1 MCGIA
6 GFYNNKINRAEVIR
20 KMTDRMVHRGPDAQG
35 HWLDEQSGWTLGH
48 RRLSILDLSES
59 GAQPMVSH
67 SGRFVISYNGEIY
80 NVRELKDK
88 LVNDGYVM
96 SSNSSEKTDGSK
108 FSFRGTSDT
117 EVLLEG
123 IERYGIKETLKL
135 CKGMFAIAVYDR
147 ENKTLQLARDRVGEK
162 PLYYGRV
169 QAEGGESFFAFASDI
184 ALFREIPGFRNE
196 MNLEALS
203 YYMLHS
209 YIPAPMSIYQGINKL
224 MPGTILTLK
233 DPDAEPEIEEYWSM
247 VEAAKFGQ
255 RNLFTGSEEEATQE
269 LEKLLRNSIS
279 DQMIA
284 DVPLGAF
291 LSGGIDSATIV
302 SLMQDMS
309 DQKIKTFTIGFD
321 NPKYNEA
328 DYARDIS
335 NHLGTDHTEM
345 IISEK
350 EMQEAIPQMGYYF
363 SEPFGDASMIPT
375 YFVSKIARQ
384 KVTVSLSGDAG
395 DELFCGYEGY
405 WKCDGF
411 WNKINKIPMGIRQT
425 GAAVLTPFDSIG
437 NPKLHR
443 IIGTL
448 GAQNICQL
456 KDVIFDRK
464 HVGLEKVVTGRA
476 QKNQVPSILSDQ
488 ISDMELY
495 DMLFYH
501 PDDILV
507 KVDRAGMAVSLE
519 NRMPMLDRDVIEF
532 AWRIPTQYKYS
543 DGVSKRVLRNILY
556 KYVPKEMMERPK
568 QGFAVPLE
576 KWLKEG
582 QTREWAQEMIDNS
595 KLIRDGI
602 LDGKIVRYCWNY
614 IAENPGYTKLVWN
627 MLMAEQWY
635 RG

>member
-6 GFYNNKINRAEVIR
+6 GFYNNKINRAEVIK

-80 NVRELKDK
+80 NVKELKNK
-88 LVNDGYVM
+88 LINDVAI
-96 SSNSSEKTDGSK
+96 SNTSV
-108 FSFRGTSDT
+108 SFRGTSDT

-123 IERYGIKETLKL
+123 IERYGIKETLKI

-147 ENKTLQLARDRVGEK
+147 EKKTLQLSRDRVGEK

-184 ALFREIPGFRNE
+184 ALFKEIPGFRNE
-196 MNLEALS
+196 MNMDALS

-224 MPGTILTLK
+224 MPGTILTLRN
-233 DPDAEPEIEEYWSM
+233 PDSEPEIEQYWSM
-247 VEAAKFGQ
+247 VDAAKFGQ
-255 RNLFTGSEEEATQE
+255 NNLFTGSEEEATQE
-269 LEKLLRNSIS
+269 LERLLRSSIS

-302 SLMQDMS
+302 SLMQDVS

-411 WNKINKIPMGIRQT
+411 WNKINKIPMGLRYA
-425 GAAVLTPFDSIG
+425 GAAVLSPFDNIS

-448 GAQNICQL
+448 QAQNICQL

-464 HVGLEKVVTGRA
+464 HVGLEKVVTGSDL
-476 QKNQVPSILSDQ
+476 KNQLPSILSDKV
-488 ISDMELY
+488 SDMELY

-519 NRMPMLDRDVIEF
+519 NRVPMLDRDVIEF

-556 KYVPKEMMERPK
+556 KYVPQEMMERPK

-582 QTREWAQEMIDNS
+582 QTREWAQELIDNS
-595 KLIRDGI
+595 QLIRAGI
-602 LDGKIVRYCWNY
+602 LDDKIVRYSWDHM
-614 IAENPGYTKLVWN
+614 AENPGYTKLVWN

-635 RG
+635 RML